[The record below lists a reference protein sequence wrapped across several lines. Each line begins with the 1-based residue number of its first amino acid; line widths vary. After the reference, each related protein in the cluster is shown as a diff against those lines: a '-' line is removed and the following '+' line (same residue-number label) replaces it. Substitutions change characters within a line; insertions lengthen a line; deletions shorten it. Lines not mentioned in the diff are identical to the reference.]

1 MKQGRALKAR
11 VNPLATNA
19 LGLNSS
25 LDEGGTLLAPQLPAS
40 RTPNALS
47 PGQTDR
53 SSLQKGRVNPAA
65 GIAQLVEQLI
75 CNQQVIGSS
84 PIAGCRHPTKSKK
97 GSTASS
103 VLRIRVYKR
112 ISITF
117 SCLKVALFS
126 RLLAPLGAL

>member
-25 LDEGGTLLAPQLPAS
+25 LDEGGTLLAPQLLAS

-84 PIAGCRHPTKSKK
+84 PIAGSRRKW
-97 GSTASS
+97 
-103 VLRIRVYKR
+103 LNLW
-112 ISITF
+112 
-117 SCLKVALFS
+117 CLA
-126 RLLAPLGAL
+126 ADQ